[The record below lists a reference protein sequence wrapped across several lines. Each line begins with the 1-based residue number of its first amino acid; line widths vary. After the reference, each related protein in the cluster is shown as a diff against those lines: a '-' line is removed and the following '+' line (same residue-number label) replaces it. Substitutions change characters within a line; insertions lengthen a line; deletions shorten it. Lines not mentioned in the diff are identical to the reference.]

1 MFFLR
6 VSCAMFYVPISGGLI
21 EYAAKGYSLTCV
33 FSWRKWSFT
42 GDLRVV
48 EAAAW
53 SVMEI
58 RNPLAKT
65 SLDLAL
71 NSQLSK
77 KNMWVH
83 QTSAT
88 TSSHGCGFI
97 FLSLPL
103 TSFWCVAKAIK
114 SQPREMRFSSSFDF
128 VTCEPNGSDRVLV
141 TIGVTPIKN

>member
-1 MFFLR
+1 MNMRPKDITLHVF
-6 VSCAMFYVPISGGLI
+6 
-21 EYAAKGYSLTCV
+21 

-71 NSQLSK
+71 NSQPSK
-77 KNMWVH
+77 KKI
-83 QTSAT
+83 
-88 TSSHGCGFI
+88 CGFTKHQLPHHRTVVDSFFRL
-97 FLSLPL
+97 FL
-103 TSFWCVAKAIK
+103 
-114 SQPREMRFSSSFDF
+114 
-128 VTCEPNGSDRVLV
+128 
-141 TIGVTPIKN
+141 